1 MRKKKRGAALVI
13 VVLTMSILFILGTTM
28 LSVANF
34 SYKSRIRESNRIRN
48 LYGADSGVN
57 VVENIITLTC
67 EKAIDYGRKDIKSSI
82 EDISKSELEI
92 NNEFKSSFIKF
103 LDKSVMI
110 EEEPIPLIKYLITNL
125 KYINEIKIS
134 GEKWSI
140 DLSEAWNEA
149 TSSEITINSYE
160 VNEEDNEIII
170 EVESSFKD
178 QSSQLKNERIISTT
192 FVLTAPDYGSS
203 VNKIM
208 IYPVYEGKVITADG
222 NIDINGEVDIYGDIW
237 NKGSFNLKENMNYI
251 FDKYK
256 GGITIN
262 DGNVNIDGNVYTAST
277 FQVANKSTAYING
290 KIYSLNTYIGKRK
303 AGDESRENKITI
315 NDILVVNNDLS
326 INSSSSTIRL
336 RENFYGIN
344 DKNYK
349 NISNMEKALNSS
361 SIIVNSIDEDNLAL
375 IMEKDA
381 YIMGVAYL
389 DVESEVGER
398 YQTGESIAVKGNYLA
413 YTEVLEGYEDKVILE
428 YYNPLHLIDSINDSD
443 DYISKSEYFT
453 EYYSYK
459 YGNGNKLRSGGIEVS
474 GNIYSTGAYINNG
487 QAFHGNWTN
496 ETISEVNTIRESFAT
511 QVFSMGYISNGKSAL
526 NIYENQEVIKTVDTE
541 IDFKQIKNIDESK
554 LNMNDGLLIF
564 NDDAHK
570 EIIIEN
576 GYINGVAIEK
586 AVIITNGDVIIKGQ
600 WDFTGN
606 IITAGNVVIEE
617 KGKVSLSY
625 DPKVTRKIISN
636 NYKEIKDIFK
646 GEAISHEVNVE
657 SSNSYDADSYLKTTN
672 WKIVK

>member
-1 MRKKKRGAALVI
+1 M
-13 VVLTMSILFILGTTM
+13 
-28 LSVANF
+28 
-34 SYKSRIRESNRIRN
+34 
-48 LYGADSGVN
+48 
-57 VVENIITLTC
+57 
-67 EKAIDYGRKDIKSSI
+67 DY
-82 EDISKSELEI
+82 
-92 NNEFKSSFIKF
+92 
-103 LDKSVMI
+103 V
-110 EEEPIPLIKYLITNL
+110 
-125 KYINEIKIS
+125 
-134 GEKWSI
+134 
-140 DLSEAWNEA
+140 
-149 TSSEITINSYE
+149 
-160 VNEEDNEIII
+160 
-170 EVESSFKD
+170 
-178 QSSQLKNERIISTT
+178 
-192 FVLTAPDYGSS
+192 
-203 VNKIM
+203 
-208 IYPVYEGKVITADG
+208 
-222 NIDINGEVDIYGDIW
+222 
-237 NKGSFNLKENMNYI
+237 

-262 DGNVNIDGNVYTAST
+262 DGNVNIDGNVYTAAT
-277 FQVANKSTAYING
+277 FQVANKGTAYING

-344 DKNYK
+344 DKSYK
-349 NISNMEKALNSS
+349 NIANIEKAMNSS
-361 SIIVNSIDEDNLAL
+361 SIIVNSIDEDSSAL

-389 DVESEVGER
+389 DVESEEGEK
-398 YQTGESIAVKGNYLA
+398 YQTGESMAVKGNYLA
-413 YTEVLEGYEDKVILE
+413 YTEVLEGYEDEVTLA
-428 YYNPLHLIDSINDSD
+428 YYNPLHLIDSIKNSD
-443 DYISKSEYFT
+443 DYASKSEYFT
-453 EYYSYK
+453 EYYSDK
-459 YGNGNKLRSGGIEVS
+459 YGNREKLRDGGIEVS
-474 GNIYSTGAYINNG
+474 GNIYSTGAYINDG
-487 QAFHGNWTN
+487 QAFRGNWTN

-511 QVFSMGYISNGKSAL
+511 QVFSMGYISNGKTAL

-541 IDFKQIKNIDESK
+541 IDFNQMKNIDESK

-617 KGKVSLSY
+617 KGKVSLRY

-636 NYKEIKDIFK
+636 NYKEIKGIFK

-657 SSNSYDADSYLKTTN
+657 YSNSYDADSYLKITN

>member
-67 EKAIDYGRKDIKSSI
+67 EKAIDYAREDIKSSI

-149 TSSEITINSYE
+149 TSPEITINSYE

-237 NKGSFNLKENMNYI
+237 NKGSFNLKENMDYV

-262 DGNVNIDGNVYTAST
+262 DGNVNIDGNVYTAAT
-277 FQVANKSTAYING
+277 FQVANKGTA
-290 KIYSLNTYIGKRK
+290 
-303 AGDESRENKITI
+303 
-315 NDILVVNNDLS
+315 
-326 INSSSSTIRL
+326 
-336 RENFYGIN
+336 
-344 DKNYK
+344 
-349 NISNMEKALNSS
+349 
-361 SIIVNSIDEDNLAL
+361 
-375 IMEKDA
+375 
-381 YIMGVAYL
+381 
-389 DVESEVGER
+389 
-398 YQTGESIAVKGNYLA
+398 
-413 YTEVLEGYEDKVILE
+413 
-428 YYNPLHLIDSINDSD
+428 
-443 DYISKSEYFT
+443 
-453 EYYSYK
+453 
-459 YGNGNKLRSGGIEVS
+459 
-474 GNIYSTGAYINNG
+474 
-487 QAFHGNWTN
+487 
-496 ETISEVNTIRESFAT
+496 
-511 QVFSMGYISNGKSAL
+511 
-526 NIYENQEVIKTVDTE
+526 
-541 IDFKQIKNIDESK
+541 
-554 LNMNDGLLIF
+554 
-564 NDDAHK
+564 
-570 EIIIEN
+570 
-576 GYINGVAIEK
+576 
-586 AVIITNGDVIIKGQ
+586 
-600 WDFTGN
+600 
-606 IITAGNVVIEE
+606 
-617 KGKVSLSY
+617 
-625 DPKVTRKIISN
+625 
-636 NYKEIKDIFK
+636 
-646 GEAISHEVNVE
+646 
-657 SSNSYDADSYLKTTN
+657 
-672 WKIVK
+672 